1 MAVMRNIILNRFSE
15 ADSFL
20 LYWIVKEQIFG
31 QMQDEWLCLHSY
43 MWANL
48 VSIHEQDLVDGQR
61 EQHVQE
67 EDLIAPDDPLLLRLL
82 V

>member
-1 MAVMRNIILNRFSE
+1 
-15 ADSFL
+15 
-20 LYWIVKEQIFG
+20 
-31 QMQDEWLCLHSY
+31 MQDEWLCLHSY